1 MFQHSTPNQTVGR
14 SLRNAALATCMA
26 TCGLFLLPLAARAQ
40 TPVPAKPATAGIVM
54 YQGADRDQRVIAEA
68 RKEGTVSLYTSLNP
82 KDSGPIVE
90 AFQKKYN
97 IKVSIWRAS
106 GEKLIERAIT
116 EARAGRFTPDV
127 MESDG
132 VEMEILAREHLL
144 QEFYSPNFKD
154 LPPAAFTKQRL
165 YVADRFNFFTIA
177 YNTNLVKPE
186 EVPNSYQDLLLPRWA
201 GKIGLEADD
210 SDWFAAMVKAM
221 GEKEGMAYFKKLQES
236 KPQMRKGHTLMAEL
250 VAAGEIPIAAALY
263 NHAVERLALAGAPI
277 KWKALPPTMGRPG
290 AIGVSSNPPHPYAGL
305 LFADFILSRE
315 GQELIKSRN
324 RVPASTA
331 VGSTLNKFPYKMID
345 PGITLDES
353 AKWEKLWNDMFIGN
367 SGKGN

>member
-1 MFQHSTPNQTVGR
+1 MVEHSTPNQTVAR
-14 SLRNAALATCMA
+14 VLRNAAIAA
-26 TCGLFLLPLAARAQ
+26 CGLFLLPIAAQAQ
-40 TPVPAKPATAGIVM
+40 TPAPAKSATAGIVM

-90 AFQKKYN
+90 AFQKKYG

-106 GEKLIERAIT
+106 GEKMIERAIT

-186 EVPNSYQDLLLPRWA
+186 DVPNSYQDLLLPRWS

-210 SDWFAAMVKAM
+210 SDWFAAMVKSM
-221 GEKEGMAYFKKLQES
+221 GEKEGMAYFAKLQAN

-290 AIGVSSNPPHPYAGL
+290 AIGVSNNPPHPYAGL

-324 RVPASTA
+324 RVPSSTA